1 MRRPINTV
9 NGFYKDPNL
18 HFSAQDALNVIP
30 KVAERNGTRTV
41 TELVD
46 APGLR
51 PFVHITVEV
60 PDPEPGV

>member
-1 MRRPINTV
+1 MRRVINTV

-18 HFSAQDALNVIP
+18 HWSAQDALNVIP
-30 KVAERNGTRTV
+30 KTTEHSGTRTV

-51 PFVHITVEV
+51 PFVHITRTI
-60 PDPEPGV
+60 PDAEE